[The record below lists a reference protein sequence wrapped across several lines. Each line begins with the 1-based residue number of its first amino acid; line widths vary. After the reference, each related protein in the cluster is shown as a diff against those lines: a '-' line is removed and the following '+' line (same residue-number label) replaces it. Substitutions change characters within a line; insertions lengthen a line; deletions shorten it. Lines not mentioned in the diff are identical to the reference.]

1 MIALDDFN
9 SLMPKYTIISG
20 NGSTWKEKTSD
31 PLVLISDG
39 AMKWFTGLMIDGQL
53 VDPSNYTVR
62 EGSTEVYL
70 NPGYLDML
78 EAGQHTVRFLYQ
90 YGLTAD
96 GTFQTVKE
104 KKAVVPQD
112 VKNNAAGTAARATIG
127 NKGSVQNGSN
137 GNGASSSTASGA
149 QTGDT
154 SNAAASAAAMAGS
167 GLMAA
172 FLAIFDRKR
181 RHA

>member
-1 MIALDDFN
+1 
-9 SLMPKYTIISG
+9 MPKYTIISG
-20 NGSTWKEKTSD
+20 NGDSWTEGSSK

-39 AMKWFTGLMIDGQL
+39 EMKWFTGLMIDGQL

-62 EGSTEVYL
+62 KGSTEVYL
-70 NPGYLDML
+70 NPSYLKTL
-78 EAGQHTVRFLYQ
+78 GNGKHTVRFLYQ

-96 GTFQTVKE
+96 GTFQTVEE

-112 VKNNAAGTAARATIG
+112 VKNNAAGTATKATIG
-127 NKGSVQNGSN
+127 NRGGVQNGGN
-137 GNGASSSTASGA
+137 GNGASTSTASGA

-167 GLMAA
+167 GLTAA
-172 FLAIFDRKR
+172 FLAIFGRKR
-181 RHA
+181 KHA